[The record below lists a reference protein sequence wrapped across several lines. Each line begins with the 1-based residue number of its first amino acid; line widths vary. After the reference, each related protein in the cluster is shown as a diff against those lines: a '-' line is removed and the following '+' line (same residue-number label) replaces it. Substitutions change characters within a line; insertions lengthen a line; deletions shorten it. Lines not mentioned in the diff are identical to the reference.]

1 MNTEDRLRTELRE
14 TAERRNV
21 DVDALYAATLER
33 IESPVKP
40 RGRHRAVLIAA
51 TAAAVVGI
59 AAGGL
64 WLDDELVG
72 PGASMSP
79 AGQGRPIQ
87 RPVTSGGPVDKEF
100 SCAHTTSTNGAE
112 GDPINVALP
121 ALHHMGIERSLFEQH
136 GETGTLR
143 LGPDD
148 GTMSAKLEV
157 RKDDGGWFVDRLERC
172 TGPQGT
178 YVPVPGLLEL
188 GPHGREMPT
197 PLEPTGGEPKPTS
210 SIVAVDDRP
219 YYNRFGVIDH
229 RTYYAYE
236 TESGVLVADY
246 QDSYRAPKF
255 AEYSSYF
262 GLARHDRPLDDG
274 FNFVPNDYSGPRK
287 DFAFVVYYSTAPDTL
302 TAELKDGTTIE
313 ADQIRG
319 DDWRGTL
326 YAVLAPPDQVDR
338 FVLTRDG
345 ETTSYEPGEL

>member
-1 MNTEDRLRTELRE
+1 MNTEERLRTELHD
-14 TAERRNV
+14 TADRRDV
-21 DVDALYAATLER
+21 DVEALYAATLER
-33 IESPVKP
+33 IESPAKP

-64 WLDDELVG
+64 WLDHELVD

-79 AGQGRPIQ
+79 AGQARLIQ
-87 RPVTSGGPVDKEF
+87 DPVTSGGPVDKEF
-100 SCAHTTSTNGAE
+100 SCAHTTSTNGAD
-112 GDPINVALP
+112 GDPINVAMP
-121 ALHHMGIERSLFEQH
+121 ALHHMGIERSAFESH

-157 RKDDGGWFVDRLERC
+157 HKDDGWVVDRLERC

-188 GPHGREMPT
+188 GAHGREMPA
-197 PLEPTGGEPKPTS
+197 PLEPTGGDPKPTS
-210 SIVAVDDRP
+210 SIVAIDDRP
-219 YYNRFGVIDH
+219 YYNRFGVVDH

-236 TESGVLVADY
+236 TRSGVLVADY
-246 QDSYRAPKF
+246 QDAHRAPRF

-262 GLARHDRPLDDG
+262 GLGRLDPPLDEG
-274 FNFVPNDYSGPRK
+274 FNFVPNDYPGARK
-287 DFAFVVYYSTAPDTL
+287 DFAFVLYYSTSTAKL
-302 TAELKDGTTIE
+302 TAELNDGTTIE

-319 DDWRGTL
+319 DDWQGTL

-338 FVLTRDG
+338 FVLTRAG
-345 ETTSYEPGEL
+345 ETTTYQPGEI